1 MATQEAIDQA
11 KARFDETVVWQAI
24 ELVGLTDP
32 DSAYTMCEDTGQFEI
47 AEAIEF
53 LYFDGSAED

>member
-11 KARFDETVVWQAI
+11 KERFGEAAVWQAV
-24 ELVGLTDP
+24 ELVGLSDP

-53 LYFDGSAED
+53 LYFDGAAED